1 MNIEDLD
8 PETGKRD
15 YKGPVAPLA
24 AAKADMQNKVF
35 VPLVQSILIPK
46 SRFSLDEAITY
57 IKEHYKFKKVDIPQN
72 TAFYRFRQFDPRY
85 LKEKK
90 GLTSVKT
97 LVDKKT
103 GIHKII
109 FYSESSES

>member
-8 PETGKRD
+8 PENGKRD
-15 YKGPVAPLA
+15 YKG
-24 AAKADMQNKVF
+24 KNKVF
-35 VPLVQSILIPK
+35 VPLSMIIQSVLIPK
-46 SRFSLDEAITY
+46 SRFSLNEATEY

-72 TAFYRFRQFDPRY
+72 TAFYRFRQFDSRY

-109 FYSESSES
+109 FYAA